1 MEFDHVLVSRLGFA
15 ITASYHILFPSLI
28 IGLAFFLSG
37 LEIAWLRTGK
47 SIYRAHYRFWLKFFI
62 TAFVVGVITGVG
74 LSFQLDTHFGNFYR
88 KTLDV
93 LVPIRRL
100 ELFNTIVLEAGAL
113 GIMLWGWNRVGN
125 RLHLA
130 ATLMMNVGV
139 VIAGICILARNSWMQ
154 TPDGYLLENG
164 QLVLQD
170 WFSAVISP
178 FFPFRFLHMITAAL
192 LSTSFFVLGISAW
205 YLLKQRHWEFARLSF
220 RVAVLTIAVLAPW
233 QFLVGHM
240 HGVNTKE
247 HQPMKVAAM
256 EGLWETTQGAPLV
269 LFGLPDQE
277 QRNTRFAVQIPK
289 LGSLVL
295 THQTDS
301 TIQGLEEFPSEDW
314 PKVSIVFFAFRIMVG
329 LGLLMIAVGA
339 IGSILLWKRRAYG
352 DRRFLRLCWLMT
364 PSGFVA
370 TIAGW
375 MVTEVGRQPWA
386 IYGLVRTSDLV
397 KDIPVSQALH
407 SLMLMGI
414 VYGSTCLAVA
424 YVLWRV
430 IGQGP
435 VAGGPDAPGKA
446 PSGALPHSVP
456 R

>member
-1 MEFDHVLVSRLGFA
+1 MDFDHVLISRLGFA
-15 ITASYHILFPSLI
+15 MTASYHILFPSLI
-28 IGLAFFLSG
+28 IGLAFFLSA

-47 SIYRAHYRFWLKFFI
+47 QIYRTHYQFWLKFFI

-88 KTLDV
+88 KTIDV

-139 VIAGICILARNSWMQ
+139 VVAGVCILARNSWIQ

-164 QLVLQD
+164 QLVLEN
-170 WFSAVISP
+170 WLSAVISP
-178 FFPFRFLHMITAAL
+178 SFPFRFLHMITAAL

-220 RVAVLTIAVLAPW
+220 RVSVLVIAILAPS
-233 QFLVGHM
+233 QFLIGHM
-240 HGVNTKE
+240 HGLNTKE

-256 EGLWETTQGAPLV
+256 EGLWKTTEGAPLV

-277 QRNTRFAVQIPK
+277 RRTNRFALQIPK

-295 THQTDS
+295 THETDS
-301 TIQGLEEFPSEDW
+301 TIQGLDAFPSEDW
-314 PKVSIVFFAFRIMVG
+314 PPVPIVFFGFRIMVG
-329 LGLLMIAVGA
+329 LGLLMIAVGTL
-339 IGSILLWKRRAYG
+339 GSLLLWKKRADG
-352 DRRFLRLCWLMT
+352 DRLFLRICWLMT

-386 IYGLVRTSDLV
+386 IYGLVRTSDMV

-414 VYGSTCLAVA
+414 VYGSTCVVVA
-424 YVLWRV
+424 YILWRV
-430 IGQGP
+430 IGEGP
-435 VAGGPDAPGKA
+435 VAAGSDIQGDT
-446 PSGALPHSVP
+446 PSSALPQSMS